1 MFGLKKDRLEYE
13 FLPAALEIEETPP
26 SPLGRWLIWLIV
38 VLFLLILS
46 WSYLGKVDEVATAR
60 GKVIPDGRTKVL
72 QPLEGGTIKAVLV
85 KEGEHVSEGQVL
97 VELDS
102 TTSTAD
108 IQELDKQIY
117 VARLQKAM
125 LEAELKGAAFKG
137 LEEENLDPSVNTAEI
152 LGMQMQLREA
162 RDEEFS
168 SGRKEAE
175 LQVSQTEQELELE
188 KAALELANKDY
199 ALAAMKAEGSAE
211 EGFEDSASLLQADN
225 DLNKAKLQISSQETK
240 VQKAENALAEAKQ
253 NVVSLEE
260 RHKRTILDELV
271 ETEKTLYS
279 LESELTKANKRYELQ
294 QLTSPVD
301 GTVHGLS
308 SYTIGGVV
316 TSAQDVISIVPDDT
330 PLIVEATIANQ
341 DIGFIKKGQE
351 ANLKVDTFPFQ
362 KYGYLQGEIT
372 YVSPDAFEDE
382 KLGPVFKAKLKVV
395 SDTTSSGSFIRMT
408 PGMSVTVEAKTGK
421 RRIIDFFLSPLKKA
435 MDESFTLR

>member
-1 MFGLKKDRLEYE
+1 MFRLKSDRLEYE

-38 VLFLLILS
+38 VLFIIIIT
-46 WSYLGKVDEVATAR
+46 WSYLGKVDEVAVAR

-72 QPLEGGTIKAVLV
+72 QPLEGGTVKAVLV
-85 KEGEHVSEGQVL
+85 TEGERVQEGQLL

-108 IQELDKQIY
+108 IEELDKQIY
-117 VARLQKAM
+117 VAELQKAM
-125 LEAELKGAAFKG
+125 LEAELKGLPFTG
-137 LEEENLDPSVNTAEI
+137 LAEKPQDPAVDSAEI
-152 LGMQMQLREA
+152 LQVQMQLREA
-162 RDEEFS
+162 RDQEFD
-168 SGRKEAE
+168 SGMRAAR

-188 KAALELANKDY
+188 KSSLELAEKDY
-199 ALAAMKAEGSAE
+199 DLAAMKAEGSLE
-211 EGFEDSASLLQADN
+211 EGFSDSADLLQADN
-225 DLNKAKLQISSQETK
+225 DLNKAKLEVASAEK
-240 VQKAENALAEAKQ
+240 NVKKAEDALAEAKEQ
-253 NVVSLEE
+253 VVSLEE
-260 RHKRTILDELV
+260 QHERTILDELV

-279 LESELTKANKRYELQ
+279 LESELTKAQKRYQLQ
-294 QLTSPVD
+294 QLASPVD

-330 PLIVEATIANQ
+330 PLIVEATISNQ
-341 DIGFIKKGQE
+341 DIGFIKQGQL
-351 ANLKVDTFPFQ
+351 ANVKVDTFPFQ

-382 KLGPVFKAKLKVV
+382 KLGLVFKAKLKVL
-395 SDTTSSGSFIRMT
+395 SAETSSGSTIKMT
-408 PGMSVTVEAKTGK
+408 PGMSVTVEAKTGR

-435 MDESFTLR
+435 ADESFTLR